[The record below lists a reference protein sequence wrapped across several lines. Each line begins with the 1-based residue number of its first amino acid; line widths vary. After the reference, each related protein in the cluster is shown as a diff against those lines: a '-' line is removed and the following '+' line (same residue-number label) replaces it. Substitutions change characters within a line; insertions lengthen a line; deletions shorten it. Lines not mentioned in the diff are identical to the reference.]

1 MLNVGKSRPERLK
14 KTQVDKNSTAKL
26 DKLAQL
32 TQDSAQVG
40 QQTPVLFFAT
50 AKSGGGHVAT
60 AQAMMQGIE
69 KCYPDQFYF
78 EMSDLI
84 YEIGTRFQ
92 DKKLLKLDTDLKKYW
107 KIALKYPIG
116 ARWGQHFIDTFPAF
130 NIYTHRLLLRRFAE
144 KAAIYFNAKDIDL
157 IVSNH
162 GWLTI
167 GLTMAQKQYGMKA
180 RMLNFLTEPLDAS
193 ALWVDNSADHFV
205 VPSVPTLNDLS
216 RLGVSKERIDVVGY
230 PVQQFMLQA
239 KTKEQAREELGLV
252 DHPTCLVS
260 LGGEGLSGSVEE
272 IVGRLHKHS
281 LKPQVLV
288 VCGRNRSLRIAL
300 RKKYES
306 DSRVHIMGF
315 VQNMADYLAA
325 CDVVVGKSGP
335 ASVMEALAVGRPV
348 IVTGYAG
355 LNELKLIKFLEAN
368 DLGKY
373 VRKLRGFEST
383 VGHFLS
389 SPQKLDAIHDCCERI
404 GIDYMT
410 DELAHYIVKYL
421 WHGAP
426 EERIH
431 EGGMPLDVSV

>member
-1 MLNVGKSRPERLK
+1 MLNV
-14 KTQVDKNSTAKL
+14 VDEVIKGSDKALETAESTH
-26 DKLAQL
+26 Q
-32 TQDSAQVG
+32 G
-40 QQTPVLFFAT
+40 QQKLSLFFAT

-60 AQAMMQGIE
+60 AQAMMQSIE
-69 KCYPDQFYF
+69 KCYPNEFYF

-92 DKKLLKLDTDLKKYW
+92 DKKLLKLDHDLKKYW
-107 KIALKYPIG
+107 KVALKYPIS
-116 ARWGQHFIDTFPAF
+116 ARWGQHLIDSFPGL

-180 RMLNFLTEPLDAS
+180 RMLSFLTEPLDAS

-205 VPSVPTLNDLS
+205 VPSIPTMNDLS
-216 RLGVSKERIDVVGY
+216 RLGVSKDRIDVIGY
-230 PVQQFMLQA
+230 PVQQPMINA
-239 KTKEQAREELGLV
+239 KSKQQAREELGLA
-252 DHPTCLVS
+252 DRMTCLVS
-260 LGGEGLSGSVEE
+260 LGGEGVSGNVEE
-272 IVGRLHKHS
+272 IVSRLHKHS
-281 LKPQVLV
+281 LQPQIV
-288 VCGRNRSLRIAL
+288 VICGRNRKLRIDL
-300 RKKYES
+300 RKKFEG
-306 DSRVHIMGF
+306 DERVHVMGF

-355 LNELKLIKFLEAN
+355 LNELKLINFLEAN
-368 DLGKY
+368 DLGKF
-373 VRKLRGFEST
+373 VPKLRGFEST
-383 VGHFLS
+383 VGHFLA
-389 SPQKLDAIHDCCERI
+389 SPEKLIDTKERCQRI
-404 GIDYMT
+404 GIDSMT
-410 DELAHYIVKYL
+410 DDLARYIVDYL
-421 WHGAP
+421 FNDAP
-426 EERIH
+426 KERIH

>member
-1 MLNVGKSRPERLK
+1 MLNVVRESSDKSN
-14 KTQVDKNSTAKL
+14 KTDSDKTLESVQT
-26 DKLAQL
+26 
-32 TQDSAQVG
+32 G
-40 QQTPVLFFAT
+40 QQQLSLFFAT

-69 KCYPDQFYF
+69 KCYPGQFYF

-92 DKKLLKLDTDLKKYW
+92 DKKLLKLDADLKKYW

-116 ARWGQHFIDTFPAF
+116 ARWGQHLIDTFPGL
-130 NIYTHRLLLRRFAE
+130 NVYTHRLLLRRFAE
-144 KAAIYFNAKDIDL
+144 KAAIYFNSKDVDL

-167 GLTMAQKQYGMKA
+167 GLTLAQKQYGMKA

-193 ALWVDNSADHFV
+193 ALWMDNSADHFV

-216 RLGVSKERIDVVGY
+216 RLGVSKDRIDVVGY
-230 PVQQFMLQA
+230 PVQQPMINA
-239 KTKEQAREELGLV
+239 KSQQQAREELGLT
-252 DHPTCLVS
+252 DRPTCLVS
-260 LGGEGLSGSVEE
+260 LGGEGLSGNVGE
-272 IVGRLHKHS
+272 IVDRLHKHS
-281 LKPQVLV
+281 LEPQVV
-288 VCGRNRSLRIAL
+288 VICGRNRKLRLAL
-300 RKKYES
+300 RKQYEG
-306 DSRVHIMGF
+306 DERVHVMGF
-315 VQNMADYLAA
+315 VQNMADFLAA

-373 VRKLRGFEST
+373 VRKLYGFEAT
-383 VGHFLS
+383 VGHFLAT
-389 SPQKLDAIHDCCERI
+389 PEKLDATQERCQRI
-404 GIDYMT
+404 GIDTMT
-410 DELAHYIVKYL
+410 DELAHYIVDYL
-421 WHGAP
+421 WNGAP
-426 EERIH
+426 EDRIH
-431 EGGMPLDVSV
+431 AGGMPLDVSI